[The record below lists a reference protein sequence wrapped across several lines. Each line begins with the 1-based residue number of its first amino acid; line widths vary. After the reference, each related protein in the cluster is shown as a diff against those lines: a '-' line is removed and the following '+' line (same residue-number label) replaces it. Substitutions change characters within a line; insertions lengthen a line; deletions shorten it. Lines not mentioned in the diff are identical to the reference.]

1 MEGGTYLHWDDLA
14 RFLSAYSKQ
23 GKKVHLTAAPQCP
36 YPDAWREMH

>member
-1 MEGGTYLHWDDLA
+1 MEGGTYLHWDDPA
-14 RFLSAYSKQ
+14 RFLSVYSKQ